1 MKTFDVKW
9 EISIEASNKREAAIK
24 ALTIMLDL
32 KNPENIATVFEVEGK
47 TIDLLNY
54 KNKIVNENK

>member
-1 MKTFDVKW
+1 
-9 EISIEASNKREAAIK
+9 
-24 ALTIMLDL
+24 MLDL